1 MTDENE
7 KKGGSK
13 MKKSSIIM
21 DVSAGESEYFKAA
34 VDSIRRFTE
43 QGTYEL
49 VIVEHGASYSVREWL
64 AEQTDLLTLFH
75 DTPLSRGQAW
85 NIGIRAASGEQVVFL
100 HSDTLVTDHWLDYM
114 IQTLYL
120 NEDIAGIGPMS
131 NNADDDQKVD
141 VNYKSIEEL
150 LRYAQ
155 YHNRSFG
162 QEEKLVISNFCML
175 FKKDIL
181 MDIGLFNEGLSTK
194 AMSIDC
200 CLRVTQ
206 LGYKLMLCR
215 QAFVHHYGE
224 DDSEDCNSSE
234 KFKSKWGFDI
244 SLVQQQTNIL
254 NILPS
259 DSNGNI
265 HILEIGSGC
274 GATILKNKQK
284 FPNGKI
290 VGVEPNVKAK
300 LISQR
305 FHEFIIGRLEE
316 ETFKEE
322 KFDYIIIN
330 SMVGLDNTLN
340 QYHSLLKPNG
350 KLIANLPNMY
360 NYSTITKLF
369 KGDELYERDI
379 TSWSIE
385 SISNAFLKAGLDK
398 VKIDFVKTNIN
409 KQNDDL
415 MLYLKEINK
424 DSLPPYFD
432 VDRFLICAE
441 KGISIATLHK
451 EFNRLLQYPNDD
463 LLDSILEIPFSS
475 ILDAVET
482 YSGSAVLLL
491 NYLAI
496 SNFER
501 NKIKEVLPLLMRA
514 YEMDMENTTTLMNL
528 STVYYGLGDDEQALN
543 WLKKIENKSE
553 QIENWIL
560 SLEET
565 IKVENEQRK
574 RLKLLLLR
582 IEYNVQRQQALM
594 DLDYLLKTD
603 GEKIIDMQTI
613 VEQDILNKE
622 STLYLILNYFY
633 ENEEFDR
640 ILPICELVL
649 RYSMNDQN
657 LLYIGYVLIKLGRYN
672 DAILY
677 LKQIQYPDT
686 RTLGL
691 INQIET
697 IDGV

>member
-1 MTDENE
+1 
-7 KKGGSK
+7 
-13 MKKSSIIM
+13 MKKTSIII
-21 DVSAGESEYFKAA
+21 DVSEDEFEYFKAA

-75 DTPLSRGQAW
+75 DTLLSRGQAW
-85 NIGIRAASGEQVVFL
+85 NMGIKAASGEQVVLL

-114 IQTLYL
+114 IQSLYL
-120 NEDIAGIGPMS
+120 KEDVAGIGPMS
-131 NNADDDQKVD
+131 NDADDDQKVEVD
-141 VNYKSIEEL
+141 YKTIEEL

-155 YHNRSFG
+155 SHNSSFG

-181 MDIGLFNEGLSTK
+181 MEIGLLNEGLSTK
-194 AMSIDC
+194 ELSVDC
-200 CLRVTQ
+200 CLRVIQ

-224 DDSEDCNSSE
+224 DDPEDCNPSE
-234 KFKSKWGFDI
+234 RFKSKWGFDI
-244 SLVQQQTNIL
+244 SLVQQQTDIL
-254 NILPS
+254 NMLPS
-259 DSNGNI
+259 DSDKNI

-274 GATILKNKQK
+274 GATILKNRQK
-284 FPNGKI
+284 FPSARI
-290 VGVEPNVKAK
+290 VGVEPNVEAK

-305 FHEFIIGRLEE
+305 FHELVIDRFEV

-330 SMVGLDNTLN
+330 SMVSLDSTLN
-340 QYHSLLKPNG
+340 LYNALLKPNG
-350 KLIANLPNMY
+350 KLIANLPNMH
-360 NYSTITKLF
+360 NCSTVTKLT
-369 KGDELYERDI
+369 KGDGLYERDI
-379 TSWSIE
+379 TSWSLE
-385 SISNAFLKAGLDK
+385 SISKAFLEAGLDK
-398 VKIDFVKTNIN
+398 LKVDFIKTDIS
-409 KQNDDL
+409 KQNTDL
-415 MLYLKEINK
+415 MLRLKGFNK

-432 VDRFLICAE
+432 VDRFLISAE
-441 KGISIATLHK
+441 KGSSIAMLHK
-451 EFNRLLQYPNDD
+451 QFNMLLQNPDED
-463 LLDSILEIPFSS
+463 LIDSILKTSFTS
-475 ILDAVET
+475 ILNAVET

-501 NKIKEVLPLLMRA
+501 NNIEHVFPLLMKA
-514 YEMDMENTTTLMNL
+514 YEMDTRHPTTLMNL

-543 WLKKIENKSE
+543 WLEKMESKSE
-553 QIENWIL
+553 QIEIWIL
-560 SLEET
+560 SLKKT
-565 IKVENEQRK
+565 INVENERRK

-582 IEYNVQRQQALM
+582 IEYNVQRQQALI
-594 DLDYLLKTD
+594 DLDSLLKND
-603 GEKIIDMQTI
+603 GKKLIDMQTI
-613 VEQDILNKE
+613 IEQDILNKE
-622 STLYLILNYFY
+622 STLYLISNYFY

-640 ILPICELVL
+640 VLLICELVL
-649 RYSMNDQN
+649 RHSVNDQN

-691 INQIET
+691 INQIENNRWGLT
-697 IDGV
+697 L